1 MDVQYSLTKMVKTA
15 RTALRL
21 SEQLNKIGYPFLLL
35 DEIYGDIA
43 DAIYYLI
50 GENTIHFEDS
60 LTFIVL
66 NTDAITDDARITIL
80 LKKYLES
87 TQ

>member
-1 MDVQYSLTKMVKTA
+1 MDIQQSLTKMVKTA

-21 SEQLNKIGYPFLLL
+21 SEHFSKIGYPFLLF
-35 DEIYGDIA
+35 DDIYGDIA
-43 DAIYYLI
+43 DAIYYLV

-80 LKKYLES
+80 LKKYLEANP
-87 TQ
+87 